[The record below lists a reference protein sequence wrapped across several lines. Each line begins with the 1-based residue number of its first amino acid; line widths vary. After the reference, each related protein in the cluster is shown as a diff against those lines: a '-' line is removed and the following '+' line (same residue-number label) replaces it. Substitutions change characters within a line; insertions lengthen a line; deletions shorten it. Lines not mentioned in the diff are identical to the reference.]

1 MSRRSIRTALVVLVV
16 AVLAGACDSAA
27 PASEPPTGG
36 HPATLSGTSWAVRSV
51 GGVAPVAGS
60 VPALAFAATRVQGSG
75 GCNQLGGDY
84 AYDPATGMLR
94 FDQLSMTAMACA
106 EQSRNDFETRFIRAL
121 DATLVVTTTGP
132 NGELVLG
139 GPGGQI
145 VLVVVG
151 PAVTD

>member
-1 MSRRSIRTALVVLVV
+1 MRRRSVITVFLAVVV
-16 AVLAGACDSAA
+16 AGLGGCDGAA

-36 HPATLSGTSWAVRSV
+36 HPATLSGTSWIVTSV
-51 GGVAPVAGS
+51 GGVPPVVGS
-60 VPALAFAATRVQGSG
+60 RPSLTFAATRVQGSG

-84 AYDPATGMLR
+84 LYDPTTGRLR

-106 EQSRNDFETRFIRAL
+106 DQPKNDFETRFIRAL
-121 DATLVVTTTGP
+121 GPDLLVTIGP
-132 NGELVLG
+132 GGELVLS

-145 VLVVVG
+145 VLVAVG